1 MASSKES
8 DILEHGFTA
17 VPRDISKILNGASK
31 LHDPSPLL
39 TQDLPFPSSPLV
51 QEVQKYAKAKL
62 NEQTYNHSMRVYYY
76 GIPARFRFLL
86 SAYPVV
92 PNTLPPSLP

>member
-1 MASSKES
+1 MASSRDS

-17 VPRDISKILNGASK
+17 VPRDINKILNGTGK

-39 TQDLPFPSSPLV
+39 TKDIPFPSSPLV
-51 QEVQKYAKAKL
+51 LEVQKYAKANL

-76 GIPARFRFLL
+76 GTPLPSPSPL
-86 SAYPVV
+86 SPF
-92 PNTLPPSLP
+92 PSIHIFN